1 MRHNVYVARGIP
13 VAILGSSAPTTM
25 LNTTDFGVSD
35 DILLLK
41 QYLGTQGGSGVVY
54 NTCMNE

>member
-1 MRHNVYVARGIP
+1 MRHNVYEARGVP
-13 VAILGSSAPTTM
+13 AVILGSSAPTTM

-41 QYLGTQGGSGVVY
+41 QYLGTQGGGEVIY